1 MGPPLVR
8 GAGQESSPR
17 RGSAGRVI
25 PAGSCGGTNA
35 AHPPGARLGG
45 GPGPRDPRA
54 RAHTQGPGGGGG
66 GHAGPRC
73 RGRERLCPARTDQKL
88 PKRSQLPEASL
99 SPSAGSEVSPLVI
112 PRRLPDFYYCYEL
125 VSAGARAQPP
135 LPPRAL
141 CPHAAPARRGPQSSR
156 WH

>member
-1 MGPPLVR
+1 MGPDRRARPAVETR
-8 GAGQESSPR
+8 DESSPPAAAA
-17 RGSAGRVI
+17 GQTQQTHPAHASAGGLD
-25 PAGSCGGTNA
+25 PET
-35 AHPPGARLGG
+35 PGQGHT
-45 GPGPRDPRA
+45 PRA
-54 RAHTQGPGGGGG
+54 WAGGGGC
-66 GHAGPRC
+66 HAGLRC
-73 RGRERLCPARTDQKL
+73 RGRERLCPAGTDQQL

-112 PRRLPDFYYCYEL
+112 RRRLPDLYYCYEL
-125 VSAGARAQPP
+125 ISAGARAQPP